1 MAPSGGRLG
10 AEAPSSQSRR
20 HERKP
25 LHPYNN
31 DVLDVVQLQV
41 SQVDA
46 QSLLCLPPAPSRGMR
61 PYDDHQ
67 TAYIDYTGEK
77 IVDPASDL
85 PANLKYNIKFVKN
98 PLTIAM
104 TRMILPVG
112 ANVAVLCAFSG
123 SNSLQLFHEGGCT
136 LGKAAAAIQFAIG
149 RHKAPCEVSSAKLK
163 TQKDGFYAPDT
174 VTDVRDGHKVQE
186 KVQKKEQKK
195 ARQLRHR
202 PWRGQSAR

>member
-1 MAPSGGRLG
+1 MLKFTPVFATCNIPGYTTI
-10 AEAPSSQSRR
+10 
-20 HERKP
+20 H
-25 LHPYNN
+25 N
-31 DVLDVVQLQV
+31 D
-41 SQVDA
+41 
-46 QSLLCLPPAPSRGMR
+46 
-61 PYDDHQ
+61 Q

-136 LGKAAAAIQFAIG
+136 LGKAAAATQFAVG
-149 RHKAPCEVSSAKLK
+149 WHKALQQCQEPAQE
-163 TQKDGFYAPDT
+163 TPDPEG
-174 VTDVRDGHKVQE
+174 R
-186 KVQKKEQKK
+186 
-195 ARQLRHR
+195 L
-202 PWRGQSAR
+202 

>member
-1 MAPSGGRLG
+1 MLKFTPVFATCNIPGYTTI
-10 AEAPSSQSRR
+10 
-20 HERKP
+20 H
-25 LHPYNN
+25 N
-31 DVLDVVQLQV
+31 D
-41 SQVDA
+41 
-46 QSLLCLPPAPSRGMR
+46 
-61 PYDDHQ
+61 Q
-67 TAYIDYTGEK
+67 TAYIDYTGEERDYPTSGLA
-77 IVDPASDL
+77 V
-85 PANLKYNIKFVKN
+85 NLYYEMENLKN

-174 VTDVRDGHKVQE
+174 VTDVRDYVRDSHEVQE
-186 KVQKKEQKK
+186 KVEKKEQLT

-202 PWRGQSAR
+202 PERGQSAR

>member
-1 MAPSGGRLG
+1 MLKFTPVFATCNIPGYTTI
-10 AEAPSSQSRR
+10 
-20 HERKP
+20 H
-25 LHPYNN
+25 N
-31 DVLDVVQLQV
+31 D
-41 SQVDA
+41 
-46 QSLLCLPPAPSRGMR
+46 
-61 PYDDHQ
+61 Q

-123 SNSLQLFHEGGCT
+123 SNSLQLFHEGGCA

-149 RHKAPCEVSSAKLK
+149 RHKAPTDVPSAQLK
-163 TQKDGFYAPDT
+163 TQKDGNYAPDINK
-174 VTDVRDGHKVQE
+174 DVRDSHEVQE
-186 KVQKKEQKK
+186 KVEKEQRT

-202 PWRGQSAR
+202 PERGQSAR